1 MVCYHYAKRKGWQ
14 ILPYVR
20 RIIDQELDQV
30 FGSLPALAIEGP
42 KGVGKTAT
50 ATLRAAT
57 IHRLDD
63 PARRSLAEADPSRL
77 LADPTPILLD
87 EWQRLPETWD
97 LVRRAVDDGAGAES
111 FLLTGSASP
120 DGSGRHSGAGRIPA
134 IRMRPLTLSERFD
147 QPPSVS
153 LGELLDGSR
162 PALAGETAVGLEHYV
177 DEILASGL
185 PGLRGLSER
194 ALRLQLDSYVERV
207 VDRDFPELGHSVRN
221 PLGLRRWMAAY
232 AAATATATS
241 FEKIRAAATG
251 DEGEQLS
258 KDAALPYRVTLE
270 RLWLLDPVP
279 AWQPTRRHLSRLSA
293 ASKHHLA
300 DPALAA
306 RLLGA
311 TREALLD
318 DAPIG
323 PPVPRD
329 GTLLGA
335 LFESLVTLC
344 VRVYAQNA
352 EATTGHLRTY
362 SGDREVD
369 LIVERQDKGLV
380 AIEVKLKRTVDGDDL
395 HGLHWLSSKIGEELV
410 DAIVVTTGTTA
421 YRRPDGIGVVPAALL
436 GP

>member
-1 MVCYHYAKRKGWQ
+1 M
-14 ILPYVR
+14 PYTIRVLDR
-20 RIIDQELDQV
+20 ELDEIL
-30 FGSLPALAIEGP
+30 GSLPALAIEGP
-42 KGVGKTAT
+42 KGVGKTET
-50 ATLRAAT
+50 ASRRAAT

-63 PARRSLAEADPSRL
+63 PARLTLAEADPKRL
-77 LADPTPILLD
+77 LDDEKPILID

-97 LVRRAVDDGAGAES
+97 LVRRAVDAGAAPES

-120 DGSGRHSGAGRIPA
+120 DGAGRHSGAGRIPT
-134 IRMRPLTLSERFD
+134 IRMRPLTLAERLNS
-147 QPPSVS
+147 PASVS
-153 LGELLDGSR
+153 LAELLRGDR
-162 PALAGETAVGLEHYV
+162 PDLAGETSVTLEHYV
-177 DEILASGL
+177 DEIVASGF
-185 PGLRGLSER
+185 PGLRGASDR
-194 ALRLQLDSYVERV
+194 ALRLQLDGYIERV
-207 VDRDFPELGHSVRN
+207 VDRDFAELGHAVRN
-221 PLGLRRWMAAY
+221 PAGLRRWLAAY
-232 AAATATATS
+232 AAATSSTTS

-258 KDAALPYRVTLE
+258 KDAARPYRAVLE

-311 TREALLD
+311 TRAGLLEN
-318 DAPIG
+318 AELG

-344 VRVYAQNA
+344 VRVYAQRA
-352 EATTGHLRTY
+352 EARTGHLRTF
-362 SGDREVD
+362 SGSREVD
-369 LIVERQDKGLV
+369 LIIEAQDKRVV
-380 AIEVKLKRTVDGDDL
+380 AVEVKLKRTIKDDDTRNLRWLKETIGD
-395 HGLHWLSSKIGEELV
+395 ELL
-410 DAIVVTTGTTA
+410 DAIVITTGDAA

>member
-1 MVCYHYAKRKGWQ
+1 M
-14 ILPYVR
+14 PYTIRVLDR
-20 RIIDQELDQV
+20 ELDEIL
-30 FGSLPALAIEGP
+30 GSLPALAIEGP
-42 KGVGKTAT
+42 KGVGKTET
-50 ATLRAAT
+50 ASRRAAT

-63 PARRSLAEADPSRL
+63 PARLTLAEADPKRL
-77 LADPTPILLD
+77 LDDEKPILID

-97 LVRRAVDDGAGAES
+97 LVRRAVDAGAAPES

-120 DGSGRHSGAGRIPA
+120 DGAGRHSGAGRIPT
-134 IRMRPLTLSERFD
+134 IRMRPLTLAERLNS
-147 QPPSVS
+147 PASVS
-153 LGELLDGSR
+153 LAELLRGDR
-162 PALAGETAVGLEHYV
+162 PDLAGETSVTLEHYV
-177 DEILASGL
+177 DEIVASGF
-185 PGLRGLSER
+185 PGLRGASDR
-194 ALRLQLDSYVERV
+194 ALRLQLDGYIERV
-207 VDRDFPELGHSVRN
+207 VDRDFAELGHAVRN
-221 PLGLRRWMAAY
+221 PAGLRRWLAAY
-232 AAATATATS
+232 AAATSSTTS

-258 KDAALPYRVTLE
+258 KDAARPYRAVLE

-311 TREALLD
+311 TRAGLLEN
-318 DAPIG
+318 AELG

-344 VRVYAQNA
+344 VRVYAQRA
-352 EATTGHLRTY
+352 EARTGHLRTF
-362 SGDREVD
+362 SGSREVD
-369 LIVERQDKGLV
+369 LIVEAQDKRVV
-380 AIEVKLKRTVDGDDL
+380 AVEVKLKRTIKDDDTRNLRWLKETIGD
-395 HGLHWLSSKIGEELV
+395 ELL
-410 DAIVVTTGTTA
+410 DAIVITTGDAA